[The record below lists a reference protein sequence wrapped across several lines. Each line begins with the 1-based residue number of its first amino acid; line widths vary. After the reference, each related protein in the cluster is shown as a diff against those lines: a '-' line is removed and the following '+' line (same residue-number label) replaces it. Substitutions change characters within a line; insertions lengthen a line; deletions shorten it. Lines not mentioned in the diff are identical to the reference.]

1 MGSEERDPRNRASA
15 AGDVKVMPKDID
27 ARRVLAQLCSAK
39 EDALIPL
46 YGYSIAAARD
56 TLRRLEA
63 LGCGL
68 LDADDEAAL
77 AALGS

>member
-1 MGSEERDPRNRASA
+1 MCIPLLAA
-15 AGDVKVMPKDID
+15 AGDVKVVPKDID
-27 ARRVLAQLCSAK
+27 ARRVLAQLSS
-39 EDALIPL
+39 EDSLICL
-46 YGYSIAAARD
+46 YAYPIAAARG

-68 LDADDEAAL
+68 LDEDDEAAL